1 LTDGTMTKIDDV
13 KVNKQTKADTV
24 PASVSRVPKQLTP
37 WKPGQS
43 GNPAGRKP
51 GSRNKLVEDFVSDLQ
66 EKWRTDG
73 ADILDRVAANEPAKI
88 VEVISRL
95 APKDIAVKLDERNSL
110 GVEPA
115 LWNGFKRVLAA
126 IEECAPADTNPVQ
139 VFDAM
144 ERWVRSEFAVPIEGA
159 SGKQSL
165 ITAQDPSTE
174 K

>member
-1 LTDGTMTKIDDV
+1 MSKEGCMTNENTSKAVSTGTQQRV
-13 KVNKQTKADTV
+13 RGV
-24 PASVSRVPKQLTP
+24 PF
-37 WKPGQS
+37 KPGQS

-73 ADILDRVAANEPAKI
+73 TDILNRVAANEPAKI

-95 APKDIAVKLDERNSL
+95 APKDIAVKLEERNSL
-110 GVEPA
+110 GIDPA

-126 IEECAPADTNPVQ
+126 IEECAPSDTNPVE

-144 ERWVRSEFAVPIEGA
+144 ERWVRSEFAVPIDGGD
-159 SGKQSL
+159 GKPL
-165 ITAQDPSTE
+165 LLPAKDTATE